1 MRTKKYSKSRVGRT
15 VTPWRLMVEGN
26 SGGSSAVSSTYGA
39 NMKNYSRVLERREVP
54 TPVTLTVVRR

>member
-1 MRTKKYSKSRVGRT
+1 
-15 VTPWRLMVEGN
+15 MVEGN